1 MRDGFRVY
9 DTDTHIDPG
18 ADVLEK
24 YVDPGFRP
32 RLADL
37 APYRVAVKS
46 RTVDG
51 APRATYRFEQ
61 RAYER
66 TLGEAE
72 PRKGSGDE
80 RVWRG
85 KRRPSRG
92 VVDDRSDNRV
102 VDMDEEGSDVHFLVP
117 SVWTSVV
124 GLPDVSLE
132 VGLIRAYHRH
142 MGDFCGPY
150 PDRLKGP
157 IVASTREVAEAVR
170 EIREWGN
177 SKWAVAVQ
185 PLLDND
191 RPVDHPDLEPIW
203 QAAEEHDLAI
213 AHHSFAWNPPY
224 FPGYRDMWDN
234 VYLARLCS
242 HPWGAMR
249 FMAGFLAGGVLDR
262 HPGLRLAVLEC
273 GFLAAVLGAPDGRA
287 GELRRPH
294 RALEDA
300 AERAVP
306 GGAGLLQHRGA
317 RARADVPDGDR
328 GLGRRCPHVRLRLPA
343 LRKLV
348 PRIDRQGHRLAERHR
363 RAGAETL
370 LGQRQPLLQA
380 DVSVLLLPLRE
391 QE

>member
-1 MRDGFRVY
+1 MKEGFRVY

-24 YVDPGFRP
+24 YVDPGFRT
-32 RLADL
+32 RLDDL
-37 APYRVAVKS
+37 APYRRAIKS
-46 RTVDG
+46 RSVDG
-51 APRATYRFEQ
+51 HIRHTYSFAHK
-61 RAYER
+61 AYER

-72 PRKGSGDE
+72 PRPGSADG

-85 KRRPSRG
+85 ERRPSPG

-102 VDMDEEGSDVHFLVP
+102 LDMDAEGSDVHFLVP

-132 VGLIRAYHRH
+132 IGLIRAYHRFMH
-142 MGDFCGPY
+142 EFCGPF

-157 IVASTREVAEAVR
+157 IVASARDVGEAVR

-203 QAAEEHDLAI
+203 RAAEEHDLAI
-213 AHHSFAWNPPY
+213 VHHSFTWSPPY
-224 FPGYRDMWDN
+224 FPGYEDMWDN

-249 FMAGFLAGGVLDR
+249 FMAGFLAGGILDR
-262 HPGLRLAVLEC
+262 YPGLRLCVLEC
-273 GFLAAVLGAPDGRA
+273 GFGWLPFWVRRMDEQVSYVGRTAKLKHLPSEHFAAGRVFCNIEAHEHEPMFNMVTGALGDGVLMFGSDY
-287 GELRRPH
+287 PH
-294 RALEDA
+294 YESWFPHSIDKILEWSSL
-300 AERAVP
+300 E
-306 GGAGLLQHRGA
+306 QE
-317 RARADVPDGDR
+317 
-328 GLGRRCPHVRLRLPA
+328 VR
-343 LRKLV
+343 RKLFWENAT
-348 PRIDRQGHRLAERHR
+348 RCFKQ
-363 RAGAETL
+363 T
-370 LGQRQPLLQA
+370 
-380 DVSVLLLPLRE
+380 
-391 QE
+391 

>member
-1 MRDGFRVY
+1 MKNGFRVY

-37 APYRVAVKS
+37 APYRQAIKS

-51 APRATYRFEQ
+51 GIRNTYRFGHKS
-61 RAYER
+61 YER

-72 PRKGSGDE
+72 SRPGSTDG

-85 KRRPSRG
+85 EQRPSPG

-102 VDMDEEGSDVHFLVP
+102 LDMDAEGSDVHFLVP
-117 SVWTSVV
+117 SVWTSVI
-124 GLPDVSLE
+124 GLPDVTLE
-132 VGLIRAYHRH
+132 TGLIRAYHRH
-142 MGDFCGPY
+142 MQDFCAPF
-150 PDRLKGP
+150 PERLKGP
-157 IVASTREVAEAVR
+157 IVASTRDIADAVR
-170 EIREWGN
+170 EIRLWGK

-185 PLLDND
+185 PLLDNE

-203 QAAEEHDLAI
+203 QAAAEHDLAI

-249 FMAGFLAGGVLDR
+249 FMAGFLAGGILDR

-273 GFLAAVLGAPDGRA
+273 GFGWLPFWVRRMDEQVSYVGRTAKLKHLPSEHFAAGRVFCNIEAHEQEPMFNMVTGALGDGVLMFGSDYPHHESWFPHSIDKILDWGSL
-287 GELRRPH
+287 GE
-294 RALEDA
+294 
-300 AERAVP
+300 AV
-306 GGAGLLQHRGA
+306 R
-317 RARADVPDGDR
+317 
-328 GLGRRCPHVRLRLPA
+328 
-343 LRKLV
+343 RKLFWENAT
-348 PRIDRQGHRLAERHR
+348 RCFKQ
-363 RAGAETL
+363 T
-370 LGQRQPLLQA
+370 
-380 DVSVLLLPLRE
+380 
-391 QE
+391 